1 MIMTTAKID
10 GMMCAMCE
18 SHVNDMIR
26 KNFKVRKVTSSH
38 RKNEAYI
45 VSEEP
50 LTKEQLDKVLETMG
64 YRCLSVRTEPAKKSF
79 FGLF

>member
-1 MIMTTAKID
+1 MGTSKIPL
-10 GMMCAMCE
+10 CRRLE
-18 SHVNDMIR
+18 ERINDMIR

-64 YRCLSVRTEPAKKSF
+64 YRCLSVRTEPYKKSF